1 MATLIA
7 SSESCR
13 RASLT
18 AARAKEFAV
27 RAAMGAARSRI
38 IRQLLTEGLLLA
50 ALGALSGMLL
60 AAWGLDALLAVAPRQ
75 IRELAQIRVDRPVLA
90 FSAGLTVATTL
101 VFALVPAL
109 RASRVE
115 LASSLKDGGRGT
127 SGPPATRL
135 RM

>member
-1 MATLIA
+1 
-7 SSESCR
+7 
-13 RASLT
+13 
-18 AARAKEFAV
+18 
-27 RAAMGAARSRI
+27 MGAARSRI

-50 ALGALSGMLL
+50 ALGAVSGVLL

-75 IRELAQIRVDRPVLA
+75 IRELAQIRVDRPVLG

-115 LASSLKDGGRGT
+115 LAPSPKDRGRGHYR
-127 SGPPATRL
+127 PPAQ
-135 RM
+135 RMRMALIVPNVA